1 LIACNV
7 SESWIQSKRRLRSP
21 AVVLGAFLVGL
32 ALALAGSAFA
42 AMRAIGLW
50 RQAKRTGRA
59 FAHELSSFEERS
71 AESERHLAEWERAS
85 QDLQLSLERLR
96 RSRARLQV
104 LQDALAQARS
114 RVRWLRV
121 FLPSS

>member
-1 LIACNV
+1 LYPKCRLAGYSRGV
-7 SESWIQSKRRLRSP
+7 GYDRR

-42 AMRAIGLW
+42 AVRAFGLW
-50 RQAKRTGRA
+50 RQTKRTGRA

-71 AESERHLAEWERAS
+71 AQSERHLAEWERATH
-85 QDLQLSLERLR
+85 DLEAALERLR
-96 RSRARLQV
+96 MSRARLQV
-104 LQDALAQARS
+104 LQNALAQAQA